1 MQKRR
6 RTWFLRRLVLGFA
19 IVAVAAPVAQARI
32 DEGTLVEKG
41 IQLDNGVQLN
51 EKFVQGGPS
60 YSLHPVGAPW
70 SVDSP
75 SQLVRQIHDRPGL
88 EPTGNGVVVI
98 HDRPGLEP
106 TGNGVV
112 VIHDRP
118 SVEAPVGS
126 QYSQFAYRRTLPQDY
141 GVRTVAVSGK
151 ADGFDWGDAGIG
163 AGALLGAMLLA
174 GGATLATR
182 RVGQTATA

>member
-1 MQKRR
+1 MRNRKKA
-6 RTWFLRRLVLGFA
+6 WLLRRVVLGFA

-51 EKFVQGGPS
+51 EKFVQGGPG

-70 SVDSP
+70 NMDSP
-75 SQLVRQIHDRPGL
+75 TQVAQIHDRPVVG
-88 EPTGNGVVVI
+88 TGSNPVVA
-98 HDRPGLEP
+98 
-106 TGNGVV
+106 
-112 VIHDRP
+112 IHDRP

-174 GGATLATR
+174 GGATLASR

>member
-19 IVAVAAPVAQARI
+19 VVAVAAPVAQARI

-41 IQLDNGVQLN
+41 IQVNDGVQLN
-51 EKFVQGGPS
+51 EKFVQSGPA

-70 SVDSP
+70 NVQSP
-75 SQLVRQIHDRPGL
+75 SQFVRTIHDRPGVNYRT
-88 EPTGNGVVVI
+88 EPVVA
-98 HDRPGLEP
+98 
-106 TGNGVV
+106 
-112 VIHDRP
+112 IHDRP

-163 AGALLGAMLLA
+163 AGALLGVMLLA

>member
-98 HDRPGLEP
+98 HDRP
-106 TGNGVV
+106 
-112 VIHDRP
+112 